1 MTKSPINWLRP
12 ISWCA
17 RIDAPK
23 LSSSCSLKWVERWPI
38 RPKGD
43 IGLFPNTGNRIL
55 RPNNQEK
62 RAVRIV
68 QRPPSEANIARTV
81 CDLNSSVTTKPCP
94 LGEMPQP
101 GYKRAVI
108 WYLDIPI
115 PFCGIGSIVYKLTDW
130 YNLSEHQQSLD
141 NTKFDVTYAWK
152 T

>member
-1 MTKSPINWLRP
+1 MPQNYPQVALLNEWSDGRSDQKAILAYSLIFLNWRFFNERQN
-12 ISWCA
+12 I
-17 RIDAPK
+17 
-23 LSSSCSLKWVERWPI
+23 LS
-38 RPKGD
+38 
-43 IGLFPNTGNRIL
+43 PNTGNRIL

-108 WYLDIPI
+108 
-115 PFCGIGSIVYKLTDW
+115 
-130 YNLSEHQQSLD
+130 
-141 NTKFDVTYAWK
+141 
-152 T
+152 